1 MKEFPF
7 ETSFWFDKEIK
18 IAQELKDKSYVDVA
32 VIGGGFA
39 GLSSARSL
47 KLKNPNLS
55 VALIEAK
62 HIGFGAS
69 GRNAGWI
76 SSFPPLYWLLDNF
89 NNKTRFDE
97 IKWATYMSRSCTNE
111 FGKLIEQESIECNW
125 TKTKHFLIA
134 RNALEEATL
143 QFIMPRFISIGA
155 QCDYYNKK
163 QVQNIVNYP
172 ARAAIAYDIVTVQ
185 PYSLAKGL
193 RDHCIKLGVE
203 FFEHTHISKIE
214 RAKEG
219 LRLTTATGTS
229 MTAGKVILATNAY
242 TKAVRLDVDLPSTS
256 IQHTYMLATAPLELE
271 MINRINQTQKPFGD
285 ASFSFYI
292 GRIHNRRLIWNG
304 VDRSSNATKEDDQHL
319 PSYRKLYSEMI
330 NRFPFL
336 KQVELESAW
345 AGPFQQTSSDA
356 PIVRLSKDNPDFI
369 LNIGYGGGSGINMA
383 LLSGQL
389 TSNLVLGTES
399 DDRDAQ
405 KFCSLLDKSSFPVMG
420 AVRTAFGILKRI
432 IFS

>member
-18 IAQELKDKSYVDVA
+18 MDQRLKDKSYIDVA
-32 VIGGGFA
+32 IIGGGFA
-39 GLSSARSL
+39 GLSSARHL
-47 KLKNPNLS
+47 KLKKPNLS
-55 VALIEAK
+55 VAIIEAK

-97 IKWATYMSRSCTNE
+97 IKWATQMSRSCTNE
-111 FGKLIEQESIECNW
+111 FGNLIEQESIDCSW
-125 TKTKHFLIA
+125 TRTKHFLIA
-134 RNALEEATL
+134 RNVLEEATL
-143 QFIMPRFISIGA
+143 QFVMPRFNSIGS

-172 ARAAIAYDIVTVQ
+172 AKAAIAYDIVTVQ
-185 PYSLAKGL
+185 PYFLVKGL
-193 RDHCIKLGVE
+193 HKHCLKLGVE
-203 FFEHTHISKIE
+203 VFENTPISKIE
-214 RAKEG
+214 RAKKG
-219 LRLTTATGTS
+219 IKLTAATGAT

-242 TKAVRLDVDLPSTS
+242 TKSVRLDVDLPSTS
-256 IQHTYMLATAPLELE
+256 IQHTYMLATTPLDSEF
-271 MINRINQTQKPFGD
+271 INRINQTQKPFGD
-285 ASFSFYI
+285 ASLSFYI
-292 GRIHNRRLIWNG
+292 GRIHNKRLIWNG
-304 VDRSSNATKEDDQHL
+304 IDRSSNATKEDDRHL

-336 KQVELESAW
+336 KQVQLASAW
-345 AGPFQQTSSDA
+345 AGPVQQTSSDA
-356 PIVRLSKDNPDFI
+356 PIVRLSKDNPDLI

-399 DDRDAQ
+399 DDQDAQ

-420 AVRTAFGILKRI
+420 AVRTAFGVLKRI
-432 IFS
+432 LFS